1 MTGGECFL
9 GKIGVKYKDAH
20 CSTRVQK
27 TPSFQAE
34 DVIGKLDSMPSPRL
48 IKSHLPF
55 ELLPPDLLD
64 TCKVVFVA
72 RFSAML
78 CKSVYKFIFRNVKDA
93 AVSFFYHERLMKH
106 HDLIDMSFER
116 FL

>member
-1 MTGGECFL
+1 MLSWQNWSEIQG
-9 GKIGVKYKDAH
+9 
-20 CSTRVQK
+20 CSWLNQCAEKK
-27 TPSFQAE
+27 TTFQAE
-34 DVIGKLDSMPSPRL
+34 EVIGKLDSMPSPRL

-72 RFSAML
+72 RFSAVSL
-78 CKSVYKFIFRNVKDA
+78 QVGLINQFIFRNVKDA

>member
-1 MTGGECFL
+1 MWDWVGWMDV
-9 GKIGVKYKDAH
+9 IGLEI
-20 CSTRVQK
+20 
-27 TPSFQAE
+27 SFQAE

-72 RFSAML
+72 RFSAMSL
-78 CKSVYKFIFRNVKDA
+78 QVG
-93 AVSFFYHERLMKH
+93 L
-106 HDLIDMSFER
+106 
-116 FL
+116 

>member
-1 MTGGECFL
+1 MLIAQPECTKQQSESCF
-9 GKIGVKYKDAH
+9 
-20 CSTRVQK
+20 
-27 TPSFQAE
+27 FQAE
-34 DVIGKLDSMPSPRL
+34 DVMGKLDSMPSPRL

-72 RFSAML
+72 RFSAISL
-78 CKSVYKFIFRNVKDA
+78 QVGLYFIFRNVKDA